1 MTGRTNKSRWL
12 RDNIYHIVFGIALF
26 CLVML
31 GSWWMIF
38 IGRAITKHYEF
49 RVSTLQQSQR
59 FIALNYESAP
69 TRPETGTIS
78 VDDRFR
84 FRRCDS
90 LEPSDAW
97 AMRLQTWT
105 DICLV
110 LDGSVLEAVEKKH
123 KRQKLMVYGEGTLLF
138 FLLAISIFMLW
149 RFYGAEKRFV
159 HELERFIEILTHRL
173 KGPSTGLSVLLETM
187 KMGKIKGSEMTEMIE
202 LAQIEL
208 ERQHQIINNILM
220 ACRERDEPWRV
231 NVSSVSLKSVVDT
244 ILIRWEKL
252 MGSDNFSVDSKVNER
267 DLVLADENALRI
279 ALENVIDN
287 AFKYS
292 KSGEVDIR
300 IESEKTGDGKLNLIV
315 ADKGIGITP
324 ENMDKLFEPFWRGR
338 SSDRGSGLG
347 LYISRRIIRQMGGE
361 LSVES
366 EGEGKG
372 TTITVA
378 LSRPND

>member
-1 MTGRTNKSRWL
+1 MAGRSNTFTWL
-12 RDNIYHIVFGIALF
+12 KDNIYHIVFGIALF
-26 CLVML
+26 CLIML

-59 FIALNYESAP
+59 FLALNYESSP
-69 TRPETGTIS
+69 TRPDPGPIS
-78 VDDRFR
+78 VDERFR
-84 FRRCDS
+84 FQKCDS

-105 DICLV
+105 DTCIV
-110 LDGSVLEAVEKKH
+110 LDRSVLEATIKKH
-123 KRQKLMVYGEGTLLF
+123 GRQKLMVYGEGTLLF
-138 FLLAISIFMLW
+138 ILLAISIFMLW

-159 HELERFIEILTHRL
+159 KEMERFIEVLTHRL

-187 KMGKIKGSEMTEMIE
+187 KMGKIKGREMTEMIE
-202 LAQIEL
+202 LALIEL
-208 ERQHQIINNILM
+208 ERQQQIINNILM
-220 ACRERDEPWRV
+220 ACREREEPWRV
-231 NVSSVSLKSVVDT
+231 NLTSVSLKSVVDT
-244 ILIRWEKL
+244 ILVRWEKL
-252 MGSDNFSVDSKVNER
+252 VGRDNFTVDLKVNE
-267 DLVLADENALRI
+267 DDYVLADENTLRI

-300 IESEKTGDGKLNLIV
+300 IKSEKTGDGGLSLIV
-315 ADKGIGITP
+315 ADKGMGIAK
-324 ENMDKLFEPFWRGR
+324 EDMEKLFEPFWRGR

-366 EGEGKG
+366 KGEGMG
-372 TTITVA
+372 TIITVA
-378 LSRPND
+378 LSRPNR